1 MQSRSAGL
9 DGRLPRP
16 AAVGLDTLAI
26 LKVGTAATGA
36 TLDERE
42 KEYETNPI
50 SHNPQGINGLQ
61 LVSSTAGRPAQQDL
75 TDRSTWIRGD
85 LDLSPIAQASA
96 GRFAE
101 TCGPVGL
108 DTLAILK
115 GGGQQRDRRPR
126 STIEEKRNE
135 PNFAQST
142 RNQWIMAVLP

>member
-75 TDRSTWIRGD
+75 TDRSTGIRGD

-115 GGGQQRDRRPR
+115 GGDSSATAGHARRSRKNETNPISHNPR
-126 STIEEKRNE
+126 GINGL
-135 PNFAQST
+135 
-142 RNQWIMAVLP
+142 WL